1 MRTRDLLTVG
11 GHVSRMTPELLS
23 VEAWGGATY
32 DVALRFLHEDPWDR
46 LAKLRQA
53 VPNICLQML
62 LRGRNTVGYTPYPT
76 AVTNAFVQEAAET
89 GIDIFR
95 IFDAL
100 NDVEQMRPAIEAVR
114 ETGTT
119 IAEVALCYTGD
130 LSSPDEKLY
139 TLDYYLGLAER
150 IVDAGAHVLAIKD
163 MAGLLRAPAARTLV
177 TALRERF
184 DLPVHLHTHDTPG
197 GQLATLL
204 AAIDA
209 GVDAVDAASASMA
222 GTTSQPALSAL
233 VAATDHSDRETGLDL
248 DAVCALE
255 PYWEATRR
263 VYAPFES
270 GLASPT
276 GRVYT
281 HEIPGGQLS
290 NLRQQA
296 IALGLGE
303 KFEQIEDMYAAAND
317 ILGNVVKV
325 TPSSKVVGDLAL
337 HLVAV
342 GADPKEFEEKPGKF
356 DIPDSVIGFLNGEL
370 GDPPGGWPEPFRK
383 KALDGRKW
391 KEPVGELTD
400 EQASG
405 LEGTTRRQT
414 LNELLF
420 PGPTKSFDE
429 AIATYGDVSVLDTAD
444 YLYGLQSGT
453 EHVVEIEEGKR
464 LILGLQAISEADERG
479 YRSVM
484 CTINGQLRPVNVRDE
499 SVESASPRR
508 RRPTPRTTAR
518 SPPPSTAWSPCRSR
532 RAPPS
537 KPARP

>member
-1 MRTRDLLTVG
+1 M
-11 GHVSRMTPELLS
+11 
-23 VEAWGGATY
+23 
-32 DVALRFLHEDPWDR
+32 
-46 LAKLRQA
+46 
-53 VPNICLQML
+53 
-62 LRGRNTVGYTPYPT
+62 
-76 AVTNAFVQEAAET
+76 
-89 GIDIFR
+89 
-95 IFDAL
+95 
-100 NDVEQMRPAIEAVR
+100 
-114 ETGTT
+114 
-119 IAEVALCYTGD
+119 
-130 LSSPDEKLY
+130 
-139 TLDYYLGLAER
+139 
-150 IVDAGAHVLAIKD
+150 
-163 MAGLLRAPAARTLV
+163 
-177 TALRERF
+177 TALREHF

-209 GVDAVDAASASMA
+209 GVDAVDAATASMA

-342 GADPKEFEEKPGKF
+342 GADPAEFADNPGKF

-370 GDPPGGWPEPFRK
+370 GDPPGGWPEPFRT
-383 KALDGRKW
+383 KALEGRSW
-391 KEPVGELTD
+391 KPAGRARSPT
-400 EQASG
+400 S
-405 LEGTTRRQT
+405 RRPGCAPDRRTT
-414 LNELLF
+414 LNRLLF
-420 PGPTKSFDE
+420 PGPTKDFLRV
-429 AIATYGDVSVLDTAD
+429 AAD
-444 YLYGLQSGT
+444 LRRRVGAR
-453 EHVVEIEEGKR
+453 HPR
-464 LILGLQAISEADERG
+464 LP
-479 YRSVM
+479 
-484 CTINGQLRPVNVRDE
+484 LRPARAAP
-499 SVESASPRR
+499 STRSASARASPCCSASRRSASP
-508 RRPTPRTTAR
+508 TSAASAR
-518 SPPPSTAWSPCRSR
+518 
-532 RAPPS
+532 
-537 KPARP
+537 